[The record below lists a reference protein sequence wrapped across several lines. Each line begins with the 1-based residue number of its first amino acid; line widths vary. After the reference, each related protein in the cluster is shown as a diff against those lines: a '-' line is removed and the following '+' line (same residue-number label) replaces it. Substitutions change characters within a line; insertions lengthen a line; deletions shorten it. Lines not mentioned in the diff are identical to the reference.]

1 MNEVT
6 VKILSAEEMLRRASA
21 RPDAEES
28 HIDQM
33 TAAVQPDWVLLE
45 YRGTEIFH
53 RVDKAGLVLKYFQ
66 QPNSDV
72 MCVVMRNNDRTE
84 GRGPVSFHMLF
95 KNYQDAVDYI
105 LEQDGIYG
113 TKQGSQNYPG
123 VNIYGGA
130 YCVSGF
136 NGYDILFVQAQ

>member
-21 RPDAEES
+21 RPDAAES
-28 HIDQM
+28 RINEM

-53 RVDKAGLVLKYFQ
+53 RIDKAGLVLKYFQ

-84 GRGPVSFHMLF
+84 GRGPVVFHMLF

-123 VNIYGGA
+123 VNIYGEA